1 MLNYQRVGCSNHSV
15 WFQYEKKDLFSLLSL
30 HLTKHKTNLGEPR
43 LSPAWP
49 WPSKCSPS
57 TGALAPKVT
66 IKPTFTDEKISK
78 VSKVAIQVGLIIIVG
93 TSIISSESKV
103 ITKLLLIK
111 SISCYCYYYAK
122 FFKVPEAQFWPLWPL
137 WKLALLWISSPPK
150 ST

>member
-1 MLNYQRVGCSNHSV
+1 MVYNGYYKVMSNIPKMGQLPTPEITLSDFSMKKNCFHS
-15 WFQYEKKDLFSLLSL
+15 YPS
-30 HLTKHKTNLGEPR
+30 TNHKTNLGEPR

-78 VSKVAIQVGLIIIVG
+78 VAIQVGLIIIVG

-103 ITKLLLIK
+103 IAKLLLIK
-111 SISCYCYYYAK
+111 SHI
-122 FFKVPEAQFWPLWPL
+122 
-137 WKLALLWISSPPK
+137 LLLLLLC
-150 ST
+150 